1 MNFEQCTDVPHDVI
15 AGLRVADD
23 QRRIQF
29 PKRHSSQ
36 IWIVA
41 LALVLA
47 LAFLGSRGI
56 WDPDEGRYTNVA
68 VNMLSSGDWL
78 NPHRNADVS
87 HWTKPPLTYWAIASS
102 VGVFGLQ
109 SWAARFPMA
118 LSYLL
123 CVWLA
128 YRMAKRLTPGAET
141 TAAVSYATMLLPF
154 GSSQLVTTDA
164 ILAACETLAV
174 WGFVEARFSP
184 DSRRSMAWIAVM
196 WAGLAL
202 AFLTKGPPGLLPL
215 LVVLVFDRLI
225 PGRTQHRVLQL
236 PGIVL
241 FTLLAA
247 PWYAAV
253 VHGNPGLLEYFIGD
267 EVINRV
273 ATDEFRRHGE
283 WYGWIVVYVPT
294 LLLGTLPWTF
304 TLLRWT
310 RTLPSSVR
318 RWREPEIRRADAP
331 ALLLALWVAL
341 PLLVFCLSRSRLHLY
356 ILPLFAPLALLVAT
370 QRRREGRTLPPWPWL
385 ATWAAMLLSLKLA
398 AAHWPTH
405 KDASDWAEAIRLRM
419 PAPVHEVVF
428 VDDMARYGL
437 RLHLDAEVE
446 KVSLTPI
453 RPGTQPRFNPSFDE
467 DLAVELA
474 EAETASGAALVCR
487 QSEWPR
493 VRAYIEAQGFRSI
506 PLGDAYQGRVIFRI
520 EANRR
525 GRAPRPAPHPTPTSP
540 A

>member
-1 MNFEQCTDVPHDVI
+1 MNFEQCTGVRQDVT

-23 QRRIQF
+23 LSRIRF
-29 PKRHSSQ
+29 PTQTSSR
-36 IWIVA
+36 IWIAA

-102 VGVFGLQ
+102 VGSFGLR
-109 SWAARFPMA
+109 SWAARLPMA

-123 CVWLA
+123 CVWLT
-128 YRMAKRLTPGAET
+128 YRMARRLSPGAET
-141 TAAVSYATMLLPF
+141 TAALSYATMLLPF
-154 GSSQLVTTDA
+154 GASQLVTTDS
-164 ILAACETLAV
+164 ILAACETLAI
-174 WGFVEARFSP
+174 WGFIEARFSQ
-184 DSRRSMAWIAVM
+184 DSRRPTAWIAVM
-196 WAGLAL
+196 WTGLAL
-202 AFLTKGPPGLLPL
+202 AFLTKGPPGLLPM
-215 LVVLVFDRLI
+215 LVVVVFDQLM
-225 PGRTQHRVLQL
+225 PGRSRQRVLQL
-236 PGIVL
+236 SGIAL
-241 FTLLAA
+241 FALLAL

-253 VHGNPGLLEYFIGD
+253 IHDNPGLLEYFIGD
-267 EVINRV
+267 EVINRI

-294 LLLGTLPWTF
+294 LLLGTLPWTL
-304 TLLRWT
+304 TLLRWAK
-310 RTLPSSVR
+310 TLPSSVR
-318 RWREPEIRRADAP
+318 RWREPEKRRADAP

-385 ATWAAMLLSLKLA
+385 ATWAAMLLSVKLVA
-398 AAHWPTH
+398 VYWPTH
-405 KDASDWAEAIRLRM
+405 KDASDWADAIRLRM
-419 PAPVHEVVF
+419 SAPVHEVLF

-437 RLHLDAEVE
+437 RLHLDAEV
-446 KVSLTPI
+446 KKISLAPI
-453 RPGTQPRFNPSFDE
+453 RPGTQSRFNPSFDD
-467 DLAVELA
+467 DLAMELA
-474 EAETASGAALVCR
+474 DAETATGAALVCR

-493 VRAYIEAQGFRSI
+493 VRAYIQARGFRSI
-506 PLGDAYQGRVIFRI
+506 AVGDAYQGRVIFRI
-520 EANRR
+520 EANGRR
-525 GRAPRPAPHPTPTSP
+525 RAPHPAPHPTSP